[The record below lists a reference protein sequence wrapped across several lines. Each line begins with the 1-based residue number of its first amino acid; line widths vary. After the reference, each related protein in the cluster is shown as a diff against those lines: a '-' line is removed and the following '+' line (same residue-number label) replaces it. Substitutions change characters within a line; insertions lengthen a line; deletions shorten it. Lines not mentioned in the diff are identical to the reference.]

1 MRSHYTIS
9 EYNMHDYRGIKF
21 HPSLSFLS
29 RLVLLLRNWY
39 LLKSLFILPK
49 PFSTFER
56 EDPIRESYPG
66 GSSVKVV
73 VEDDDYTAERI
84 S

>member
-1 MRSHYTIS
+1 MQG
-9 EYNMHDYRGIKF
+9 YRGISF
-21 HPSLSFLS
+21 YPSLSFLS
-29 RLVLLLRNWY
+29 RMILLPETGIFEKFVHLTQT
-39 LLKSLFILPK
+39 
-49 PFSTFER
+49 FSTFER